1 MRLHKS
7 IINLLDDVAPAS
19 NSLGAVTD
27 MAQGMYDLEQEIV
40 DLEKLLKEK
49 KQNLTKLAEQDL
61 PDLMQELNIK
71 DFTLNNG
78 AKCEVEEIT
87 SGSIPSA
94 SAIMRAKPEDRP
106 ELEVR
111 QQQCFDWLR
120 SNNAGSMIK
129 SNVEVQFGKDEDKA
143 CNEFT
148 KELRERNMFY
158 SRATGV
164 HHRTLNSFIKERLA
178 DGKDVPN
185 DLFKL
190 YVGRKAKLTGG
201 V

>member
-1 MRLHKS
+1 MT
-7 IINLLDDVAPAS
+7 INLLDDVAPAS
-19 NSLGAVTD
+19 NSLGAVSD
-27 MAQGMYDLEQEIV
+27 LAQTMFDTEREIE

-61 PDLMQELNIK
+61 PDLMQELNMK

-78 AKCEVEEIT
+78 AKVEIQDIA

-94 SAIMRAKPEDRP
+94 TAIMRAKPEDRA
-106 ELEVR
+106 ELELR

-120 SNNAGSMIK
+120 GNNAGDLIK
-129 SNVEVQFGKDEDKA
+129 SNVEVQFSKGEDEA

-148 KELRERNMFY
+148 KELRERNLFY
-158 SRATGV
+158 RRAVGV
-164 HHRTLNSFIKERLA
+164 HHGRLNSFIKEQLA
-178 DGKDVPN
+178 EGKDVPH
-185 DLFKL
+185 DLFKI

>member
-1 MRLHKS
+1 MT
-7 IINLLDDVAPAS
+7 INLLDDVAPAS
-19 NSLGAVTD
+19 NSLGAVSD
-27 MAQGMYDLEQEIV
+27 LAQKMFDTEKEIE

-61 PDLMQELNIK
+61 PDLMQELNMK

-78 AKCEVEEIT
+78 AKVEIQDIA

-94 SAIMRAKPEDRP
+94 TAIMRAKPEDRP
-106 ELEVR
+106 ELELR

-120 SNNAGSMIK
+120 GNNAGDLIK
-129 SNVEVQFGKDEDKA
+129 SNVEVQFSKGEDEA

-148 KELRERNMFY
+148 KELRERNLFY
-158 SRATGV
+158 RRAVGV
-164 HHRTLNSFIKERLA
+164 HHGRLNSFIKEQLA
-178 DGKDVPN
+178 DGKDVPH
-185 DLFKL
+185 DLFKI

>member
-1 MRLHKS
+1 MT
-7 IINLLDDVAPAS
+7 INLLDDVAPAS

-27 MAQGMYDLEQEIV
+27 LGQKMFDIEREIEDLQTLLEQ
-40 DLEKLLKEK
+40 K
-49 KQNLTKLAEQDL
+49 KQNLKKLAEQDL
-61 PDLMQELNIK
+61 PDLMQELNMR

-78 AKCEVEEIT
+78 AKCEVEDIT

-94 SAIMRAKPEDRP
+94 TAIMRAKPEDRS
-106 ELEVR
+106 ELELR

-129 SNVEVQFGKDEDKA
+129 SNVEVQFAKDEDKA

-148 KELRERNMFY
+148 EELRKRNMFY
-158 SRATGV
+158 RRSTGV
-164 HHRTLNSFIKERLA
+164 HHKSLNSFIKEQLA
-178 DGKDVPN
+178 DGKDVPH
-185 DLFKL
+185 DLFKI

>member
-1 MRLHKS
+1 MT
-7 IINLLDDVAPAS
+7 INLLDDVAPAS
-19 NSLGAVTD
+19 NSLGAVSD
-27 MAQGMYDLEQEIV
+27 LAQKMFDTEKEIE

-61 PDLMQELNIK
+61 PDLMQELNMK

-78 AKCEVEEIT
+78 AKVEIQDIA

-94 SAIMRAKPEDRP
+94 TAIMRAKPEDRP
-106 ELEVR
+106 ELELR

-120 SNNAGSMIK
+120 GNNAGDLIK
-129 SNVEVQFGKDEDKA
+129 SNVEVQFSKGEDKA
-143 CNEFT
+143 CNDFT
-148 KELRERNMFY
+148 EELRERNLFY
-158 SRATGV
+158 RRAVGV
-164 HHRTLNSFIKERLA
+164 HHGRLNSFIKEQLS
-178 DGKDVPN
+178 DGKDVPH
-185 DLFKL
+185 DLFKI